1 MLWVI
6 FILFPLIICSYLICH
21 SMCVYFR
28 KKKKNNKQTF
38 WYQTFLELITS
49 VLEALTDPMAPRH
62 LDSHS
67 RCVLLQEQRVTENP
81 ELEKPDRGDFA
92 DALKQL
98 EWPLIYC

>member
-1 MLWVI
+1 
-6 FILFPLIICSYLICH
+6 
-21 SMCVYFR
+21 MCIYFR
-28 KKKKNNKQTF
+28 KKKKQKTF
-38 WYQTFLELITS
+38 WYHTFRELITF

-67 RCVLLQEQRVTENP
+67 RHVLLQEQSGRENP

-98 EWPLIYC
+98 EWPLIYY

>member
-1 MLWVI
+1 MY
-6 FILFPLIICSYLICH
+6 ILE
-21 SMCVYFR
+21 R
-28 KKKKNNKQTF
+28 KKKKTF
-38 WYQTFLELITS
+38 WYQTFLELITF

-67 RCVLLQEQRVTENP
+67 RCVLLQEQRGRENP